1 MRLKLLLITFSF
13 SNLIPR
19 GNKVRFRFGI
29 YALLGILFLHACGES
44 GSSGEEG
51 SIPDQISYNLHIRPI
66 LSDNCFACHGP
77 DANKREAGL
86 RLDIAEEAFKTLQ
99 DNPQGHTIVPGNIRR
114 SEVYARVVSTDP
126 SEQMPPPESNLALT
140 THQIKLIEKWIKQ
153 GAVYEPHWAFIPPQ
167 SPALPPV
174 KLASWANN
182 EIDYFILA
190 QQENRRL
197 SPNDEADKETLL
209 RRLSLD
215 LTGLPPSLELMEQFM
230 ANKSQDAYESLVDEL
245 LASNAYGEKMAV
257 HWMDVARYADS
268 HGYQDD
274 NFRSQWPWRDWVIHA
289 FNKNLPYDEFI
300 SWQLAGDLLPDPTKE
315 QILATGFNR
324 NHKITEEGGVIDEEY
339 RVEYVVDRTNT
350 FGKAIIGIT
359 MECAQ
364 CHDHKY
370 DPISQKDYFQLYAF
384 FNNIREVGH
393 ESNIGGPNTYAKHP
407 KIEITDEDLSGIL
420 SFVNKRD
427 TLGLIVS
434 VMGDLD
440 SIRPTHILERGVYD
454 APGERVLPAMPT
466 SILQFSDDL
475 PKNRLGLTK
484 WLFDSNNPLT
494 SRVFVNR
501 MWNEIF
507 GKGLVET
514 VGDFGM
520 QGDLPSHPELLDWL
534 AVDFQE
540 NGWDI
545 KRLMKQLVTSATYKQ
560 SAAIPTDK
568 PPLDPGNFYYT
579 RAPRQ
584 RIKAEF
590 VKDLVMSS
598 SGLLTAEV
606 GGPSV
611 KPYQPPGLWEAA
623 ASTGAKN
630 GLLGT
635 YIQDTGNDLYRRGL
649 YTFIKRTLP
658 PPSMIIFDAS
668 NRDTCDPQRTTTNT
682 PLQALLMMNDPM
694 VLEASRVL
702 AGRLLEED
710 GQVQQKLEKAFKLII
725 NRTPLSTEI
734 EILIAHYEDQL
745 DTFNGDISE
754 AQKILEVG
762 EYPQAS
768 HLDTA
773 KQAALMQVISLMY
786 NLEETLMKS

>member
-1 MRLKLLLITFSF
+1 MRLNLILRNCSKYLFWIEVRRRIAIYPLLGLSLWLLLTSCEKSDI
-13 SNLIPR
+13 
-19 GNKVRFRFGI
+19 KVEDGK
-29 YALLGILFLHACGES
+29 L
-44 GSSGEEG
+44 
-51 SIPDQISYNLHIRPI
+51 PDQISYNLHIRPI

-86 RLDIAEEAFKTLQ
+86 RLDIEKEAFKTLQ
-99 DNPQGHTIVPGNIRR
+99 DNPQAHTIVPGDIKR
-114 SEVYARVVSTDP
+114 SEVYKRIVSNDAND
-126 SEQMPPPESNLALT
+126 QMPPPESNLALSD
-140 THQIKLIEKWIKQ
+140 HQIRLIEKWIKQ
-153 GAVYEPHWAFIPPQ
+153 GAAFEPHWAFIPPQ
-167 SPALPPV
+167 SPELPKV
-174 KLASWANN
+174 KSNSWVKN
-182 EIDYFILA
+182 EIDYFILKE
-190 QQENRRL
+190 QENQGL
-197 SPNDEADKETLL
+197 NPNKEADKETLL

-215 LTGLPPSLELMEQFM
+215 LTGLPPSLNLMERFM
-230 ANKSQDAYESLVDEL
+230 ADNSPEAYESLVDEL

-289 FNKNLPYDEFI
+289 FNKNLPYDQFI
-300 SWQLAGDLLPDPTKE
+300 TWQLAGDLLPEPTKE

-407 KIEITDEDLSGIL
+407 KIEITDEDLTGIL
-420 SFVNKRD
+420 SFINKRD

-454 APGERVLPAMPT
+454 APGELVQPAMPT
-466 SILQFSDDL
+466 SILEFSNEL
-475 PKNRLGLTK
+475 PKNRLGLVQ
-484 WLFDSNNPLT
+484 WLFDTDNPLT

-501 MWNEIF
+501 MWKEVF

-520 QGDLPSHPELLDWL
+520 QGDLPTHPELLDWL
-534 AVDFQE
+534 AVDFRE

-545 KRLMKQLVTSATYKQ
+545 KRLMKQIVTSATYMQ
-560 SAAIPTDK
+560 SAALTTPIY
-568 PPLDPGNFYYT
+568 DPSNAYYT
-579 RAPRQ
+579 RAPRE

-590 VKDLVMSS
+590 VKDLVMAS
-598 SGLLTAEV
+598 SGLLFTDV

-623 ASTGAKN
+623 ASTGAKF

-635 YIQDTGNDLYRRGL
+635 YIQDSGNDLYRRGL

-658 PPSMIIFDAS
+658 PPSMMIFDAS
-668 NRDTCDPQRTTTNT
+668 NRDTCEPDRATTNT

-702 AGRLLEED
+702 AARLLKQE
-710 GQVQQKLEKAFKLII
+710 GSAQQKLEQAFRLIV
-725 NRTPLSTEI
+725 NRMPLSAEF
-734 EILIAHYEDQL
+734 EILTAHYQDQL
-745 DTFNGDISE
+745 KEYNLNPSE
-754 AQKILEVG
+754 AKKVLDVG
-762 EYPQAS
+762 EYPQATN
-768 HLDTA
+768 LDTV
-773 KQAALMQVISLMY
+773 QHAALMQVISLIY

>member
-1 MRLKLLLITFSF
+1 MLLNVKVLANYYRIFSSRSLALAGIIGCLLLFACE
-13 SNLIPR
+13 R
-19 GNKVRFRFGI
+19 G
-29 YALLGILFLHACGES
+29 
-44 GSSGEEG
+44 GSVGAD

-86 RLDIAEEAFKTLQ
+86 RLDIEKEAFKTLK
-99 DNPQGHTIVPGNIRR
+99 DNPKAHTLVPGNSNQ
-114 SEVYARVVSTDP
+114 SEVYRRLVSTDLN
-126 SEQMPPPESNLALT
+126 EKMPPPESNLALT
-140 THQIKLIEKWIKQ
+140 SHQIKLIEKWIKQ
-153 GAVYEPHWAFIPPQ
+153 GAVYEPHWAFIPPK
-167 SPALPPV
+167 SPELPAV
-174 KLASWANN
+174 KLTTWPNN
-182 EIDYFILA
+182 GIDYFIL
-190 QQENRRL
+190 QEQEKRRL
-197 SPNDEADKETLL
+197 LPNAEADKETLL
-209 RRLSLD
+209 RRLCLD
-215 LTGLPPSLELMEQFM
+215 LTGLPPTLDQMERFM
-230 ANKSQDAYESLVDEL
+230 LDTSEDAYESMVDEL
-245 LASNAYGEKMAV
+245 LASSAYGEKMAV

-274 NFRSQWPWRDWVIHA
+274 NFRSQWPWRDWVIYA
-289 FNKNLPYDEFI
+289 FNKNLPYDAFI
-300 SWQLAGDLLPDPTKE
+300 TWQLAGDLLPNPTKE

-407 KIEITDEDLSGIL
+407 KIEITEEDLNGIL
-420 SFVNKRD
+420 SFVNKKD

-454 APGERVLPAMPT
+454 APGEPVRPDLPE
-466 SILQFSDDL
+466 SILSFSDDL
-475 PKNRLGLTK
+475 PKNRLGLAK
-484 WLFDSNNPLT
+484 WLFDPKNPLT

-501 MWNEIF
+501 MWKEIF
-507 GKGLVET
+507 GRGLVET

-520 QGDLPSHPELLDWL
+520 QGDLPTHPELLDWL
-534 AVDFQE
+534 SVDFKE

-560 SAAIPTDK
+560 SAAIPADFA
-568 PPLDPGNFYYT
+568 PLDPDNAYYT
-579 RAPRQ
+579 RAPRA

-590 VKDLVMSS
+590 VKDLVMAS
-598 SGLLTAEV
+598 SGLLVPEV

-623 ASTGAKN
+623 ASTGAKF

-635 YIQDTGNDLYRRGL
+635 YIQDTGDALYRRGL

-668 NRDTCDPQRTTTNT
+668 NRDTCEPDRTTTNT

-702 AGRLLEED
+702 AARLLEEGESD
-710 GQVQQKLEKAFKLII
+710 EHKLKKAFKLIV
-725 NRTPLSTEI
+725 NRTPLSSEI
-734 EILIAHYEDQL
+734 EILMMHYADQL
-745 DTFNGDISE
+745 QLYKNDPAE
-754 AQKILEVG
+754 AEKALKIG
-762 EYPQAS
+762 EYPQVEQ
-768 HLDTA
+768 LDVA
-773 KQAALMQVISLMY
+773 EQAALMQVVSLMY

>member
-1 MRLKLLLITFSF
+1 MLGIGISLLLSCENT
-13 SNLIPR
+13 
-19 GNKVRFRFGI
+19 
-29 YALLGILFLHACGES
+29 
-44 GSSGEEG
+44 GSKEG
-51 SIPDQISYNLHIRPI
+51 AVTLPDEVSYNLHIRPI

-86 RLDIAEEAFKTLQ
+86 RLDMEEGSFKTLQ
-99 DNPQGHTIVPGNIRR
+99 DNPQAHTIVPGNVNR
-114 SEVYARVVSTDP
+114 SEVYSRIISNDP
-126 SEQMPPPESNLALT
+126 NDQMPPPESNLTLSD
-140 THQIKLIEKWIKQ
+140 HQIQLIEKWIKQ

-167 SPALPPV
+167 LSALPKV
-174 KLASWANN
+174 KSTSWVRN
-182 EIDYFILA
+182 EIDYFILRE
-190 QQENRRL
+190 QENQRL
-197 SPNDEADKETLL
+197 APNKEADKETLL

-215 LTGLPPSLELMEQFM
+215 LTGLPPSMDLMERFM
-230 ANKSQDAYESLVDEL
+230 TDDSPESYESLVDEL
-245 LASNAYGEKMAV
+245 LASKTYGEKMAV

-300 SWQLAGDLLPDPTKE
+300 TWQLAGDLLPVPTKE

-407 KIEITDEDLSGIL
+407 KIEINDEDLAGIL
-420 SFVNKRD
+420 SFINKKD

-440 SIRPTHILERGVYD
+440 SIRPTHILERGAYD
-454 APGERVLPAMPT
+454 APGERVQPAMPA
-466 SILQFSDDL
+466 SILKFSDEL
-475 PKNRLGLTK
+475 PQNRLGLVQ
-484 WLFDSNNPLT
+484 WLFDTNNPLT

-501 MWNEIF
+501 MWKEVF
-507 GKGLVET
+507 GRGLVET
-514 VGDFGM
+514 GGDFGM
-520 QGDLPSHPELLDWL
+520 QGDLPTHPELLDWL
-534 AVDFQE
+534 AVDFKE

-545 KRLMKQLVTSATYKQ
+545 KRLMKLLVTSATYRQ
-560 SAAIPTDK
+560 SAALTTPHQ
-568 PPLDPGNFYYT
+568 DPGNAYYT
-579 RAPRQ
+579 RAPRE

-590 VKDLVMSS
+590 VKDLVMAS
-598 SGLLTAEV
+598 SGLLISEV

-623 ASTGAKN
+623 ASTGAKF

-635 YIQDTGNDLYRRGL
+635 YIQDSGNDLYRRGL

-658 PPSMIIFDAS
+658 PPGMIIFDAS
-668 NRDTCDPQRTTTNT
+668 NRDTCEPERATTNT

-702 AGRLLEED
+702 AARLLEQE
-710 GQVQQKLEKAFKLII
+710 GSMQPKLEIAFRLIV
-725 NRTPLSTEI
+725 NRVPLSAEI
-734 EILIAHYEDQL
+734 EILTAYYQDQL
-745 DTFNGDISE
+745 EEFNRNPSE
-754 AQKILEVG
+754 AKKVLDVG
-762 EYPQAS
+762 EYPQVA
-768 HLDTA
+768 HLDA
-773 KQAALMQVISLMY
+773 VQHAALMQVISLMY

>member
-1 MRLKLLLITFSF
+1 
-13 SNLIPR
+13 
-19 GNKVRFRFGI
+19 
-29 YALLGILFLHACGES
+29 
-44 GSSGEEG
+44 
-51 SIPDQISYNLHIRPI
+51 
-66 LSDNCFACHGP
+66 
-77 DANKREAGL
+77 
-86 RLDIAEEAFKTLQ
+86 
-99 DNPQGHTIVPGNIRR
+99 
-114 SEVYARVVSTDP
+114 
-126 SEQMPPPESNLALT
+126 
-140 THQIKLIEKWIKQ
+140 
-153 GAVYEPHWAFIPPQ
+153 
-167 SPALPPV
+167 
-174 KLASWANN
+174 
-182 EIDYFILA
+182 
-190 QQENRRL
+190 
-197 SPNDEADKETLL
+197 
-209 RRLSLD
+209 
-215 LTGLPPSLELMEQFM
+215 
-230 ANKSQDAYESLVDEL
+230 
-245 LASNAYGEKMAV
+245 
-257 HWMDVARYADS
+257 
-268 HGYQDD
+268 
-274 NFRSQWPWRDWVIHA
+274 
-289 FNKNLPYDEFI
+289 
-300 SWQLAGDLLPDPTKE
+300 
-315 QILATGFNR
+315 LATGFNR

-407 KIEITDEDLSGIL
+407 KIEITDEDITGIL
-420 SFVNKRD
+420 SFINKKD

-454 APGERVLPAMPT
+454 SPGERVQPAMPA
-466 SILQFSDDL
+466 SILEFSDEL
-475 PKNRLGLTK
+475 PKNRLGLVQ

-501 MWNEIF
+501 MWKEVF

-520 QGDLPSHPELLDWL
+520 QGDLPTHPELLDWL
-534 AVDFQE
+534 AVDFIE

-560 SAAIPTDK
+560 SAAITSPAQ
-568 PPLDPGNFYYT
+568 DPSNAYYT
-579 RAPRQ
+579 RAPRE

-590 VKDLVMSS
+590 VKDLVMAS
-598 SGLLTAEV
+598 SGLLVEEV

-623 ASTGAKN
+623 ASTGAKF

-668 NRDTCDPQRTTTNT
+668 NRDTCEPERATTNT

-702 AGRLLEED
+702 ASRLLEQETTME
-710 GQVQQKLEKAFKLII
+710 QKLGKAFKLIV
-725 NRTPLSTEI
+725 NRIPLSAEI
-734 EILIAHYEDQL
+734 EILTAHYQDQL
-745 DTFNGDISE
+745 EEYIRNPAE
-754 AQKILEVG
+754 AKKILEVG
-762 EYPQAS
+762 EYPQAT
-768 HLDTA
+768 HIDTQQ
-773 KQAALMQVISLMY
+773 QAALMQVISLIY